1 LEDKEKQR
9 NPDSP
14 DGLACL
20 ITAGYDEMNK
30 CIINAG
36 GTEYLKQEVPF
47 LGRPLL
53 SYVIE
58 AALHAR
64 NVSKVFVVGDP
75 DMVWNAAQDSDGNFP
90 SRVEIIGQKDG
101 LIENV
106 RHSIDSYIAP
116 YNKKRREQIV
126 SYKLDEDTVVRR
138 HPCVDDRVL
147 VLTGDSP
154 FIASRDIDC
163 FVKEAGYSDV
173 IGSFANGREYE
184 KMLRELGLEI
194 DTFETKTAM
203 FPIARG
209 SIRSNNMFLVRYSYI
224 HEKIFEAYQP
234 VYDFRKVLGNKGEVR
249 EEKFLKMMRRVNKIL
264 RTSAGDMQRK
274 QCDAWFRDEID
285 DRLNYNPVPFKICN
299 GRRKFVSK
307 YILPVYGWLSAMR
320 GIFNEYMYMGA
331 FGLANKI
338 NKFNSEHSIHIPNI
352 PRYTLR
358 EGDMEQVARWL
369 TGSSLTF
376 YMHRTDRIGPM
387 IDVDVQ
393 EMYDILA
400 KDDFKNF
407 KRIREYLDKQE

>member
-173 IGSFANGREYE
+173 IGSFANGWEYE

-249 EEKFLKMMRRVNKIL
+249 EEKFLKMM
-264 RTSAGDMQRK
+264 
-274 QCDAWFRDEID
+274 
-285 DRLNYNPVPFKICN
+285 P
-299 GRRKFVSK
+299 
-307 YILPVYGWLSAMR
+307 
-320 GIFNEYMYMGA
+320 
-331 FGLANKI
+331 
-338 NKFNSEHSIHIPNI
+338 
-352 PRYTLR
+352 
-358 EGDMEQVARWL
+358 
-369 TGSSLTF
+369 
-376 YMHRTDRIGPM
+376 
-387 IDVDVQ
+387 
-393 EMYDILA
+393 
-400 KDDFKNF
+400 
-407 KRIREYLDKQE
+407 